1 MIAQADSRKWMACLY
16 NSFLFMEAKIMK
28 MAKKLLAVVLTGV
41 MAVSMLTGCA
51 LGDKVA
57 EKKLLDTLNVYGKA
71 DSIEYKSKDT
81 VTISGTK
88 YELKDAASKIKSCVS
103 DSTIKD
109 QDVADVD
116 ALKTKLDTELAKI
129 DAKRSTYESEEA
141 YAEARSAAIN
151 SAVQSQ
157 WRNKCI
163 DSTYEPGSTYK
174 PITLAAALEEGKVT
188 KNSTFYCSG
197 STHVQGWNKAIYCS
211 NHSGHGQQT
220 LIEAVGHSCN
230 PAFISMGLSVGTETY
245 YKYLKSFG
253 LMDKTG
259 IDMIGE
265 VKGIFQDEKSF
276 NSQVVSL
283 ASYSFGQTFN
293 VTPIE
298 LIRAQAACVNGGYLY
313 QPYIVEQVL
322 DEDGNQIELK
332 EDEDALDT
340 FNLARM
346 DADDERQNRY
356 ADDNELA
363 DAGFDYVA
371 DEEVDASYDG
381 DGEEF

>member
-1 MIAQADSRKWMACLY
+1 M
-16 NSFLFMEAKIMK
+16 
-28 MAKKLLAVVLTGV
+28 
-41 MAVSMLTGCA
+41 
-51 LGDKVA
+51 
-57 EKKLLDTLNVYGKA
+57 
-71 DSIEYKSKDT
+71 
-81 VTISGTK
+81 
-88 YELKDAASKIKSCVS
+88 
-103 DSTIKD
+103 
-109 QDVADVD
+109 
-116 ALKTKLDTELAKI
+116 
-129 DAKRSTYESEEA
+129 
-141 YAEARSAAIN
+141 
-151 SAVQSQ
+151 
-157 WRNKCI
+157 
-163 DSTYEPGSTYK
+163 
-174 PITLAAALEEGKVT
+174 T

-197 STHVQGWNKAIYCS
+197 STRVQGWNKAIWCS

-313 QPYIVEQVL
+313 QL
-322 DEDGNQIELK
+322 HCG
-332 EDEDALDT
+332 AG
-340 FNLARM
+340 AGRG
-346 DADDERQNRY
+346 RQRSVP
-356 ADDNELA
+356 A
-363 DAGFDYVA
+363 
-371 DEEVDASYDG
+371 
-381 DGEEF
+381 

>member
-1 MIAQADSRKWMACLY
+1 M
-16 NSFLFMEAKIMK
+16 
-28 MAKKLLAVVLTGV
+28 
-41 MAVSMLTGCA
+41 
-51 LGDKVA
+51 
-57 EKKLLDTLNVYGKA
+57 
-71 DSIEYKSKDT
+71 
-81 VTISGTK
+81 
-88 YELKDAASKIKSCVS
+88 
-103 DSTIKD
+103 
-109 QDVADVD
+109 
-116 ALKTKLDTELAKI
+116 
-129 DAKRSTYESEEA
+129 
-141 YAEARSAAIN
+141 
-151 SAVQSQ
+151 
-157 WRNKCI
+157 
-163 DSTYEPGSTYK
+163 
-174 PITLAAALEEGKVT
+174 T

-322 DEDGNQIELK
+322 DEDGNVCPSMTPLRCGRSS
-332 EDEDALDT
+332 
-340 FNLARM
+340 ARRPPPLSGRRWNM
-346 DADDERQNRY
+346 WSPPAAAKMAGWRATASAARPAPPIRRHQDQRQPKGRRGGVLHVLRPADDPNTSCS
-356 ADDNELA
+356 
-363 DAGFDYVA
+363 DYGYP
-371 DEEVDASYDG
+371 SP
-381 DGEEF
+381 